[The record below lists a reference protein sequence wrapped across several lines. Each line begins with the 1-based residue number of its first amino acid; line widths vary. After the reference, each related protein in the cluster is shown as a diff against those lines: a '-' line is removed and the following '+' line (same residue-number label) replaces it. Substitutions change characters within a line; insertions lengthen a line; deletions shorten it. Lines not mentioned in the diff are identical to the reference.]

1 MRNIS
6 TRMDAVLKRNLWYH
20 AKMAVGALIR
30 RDSISKD
37 SCNITMCEGEEGG
50 GEGGIAVTRSNSNG
64 MAYNLTSE
72 AELAREKL
80 V

>member
-6 TRMDAVLKRNLWYH
+6 TRMDAVLKRNLWCH

-37 SCNITMCEGEEGG
+37 SCNITMCEGGEGG
-50 GEGGIAVTRSNSNG
+50 GGRRHCGNEEQFKRHGI
-64 MAYNLTSE
+64 
-72 AELAREKL
+72 
-80 V
+80 